1 MLSILHPEILY
12 HIRGFEYGLMP
23 IYLPKENKYIL
34 LVKATKEGIL
44 TVSTNNA
51 FKVYLIKSAD
61 MGISHLGLVTAFF
74 DNHDEPLTITT
85 PLFSN
90 DEMLTDI
97 TSLFSQERFEVYFFD
112 ENNYELLGA
121 KIHNKHYN
129 RFSNEIKCSTFPE
142 FLKINTLE
150 VWKNMDHQFGLRT
163 LDDDYNAYEIKLEG
177 RLYPDDVMIMDVR
190 ENFSGFNDSQNSI
203 AVASLHRDRDPG
215 PMQEKDI
222 ARLFRRLFEKNE
234 IFLNPFRAD
243 DIKKEKRELVDI
255 LIITKNVM
263 LFVQAKD
270 SPNTAD
276 MLQRSIE
283 RKHKTVRGHIKK
295 ATDQI
300 RGALCYAR
308 DNDGITISID
318 DNPIKIERSGR
329 QLVGL
334 IVVKE
339 LFDDDYPECSAP
351 VLKLVRELDMPINL
365 LDYPQL
371 HVLTQN
377 FTTQSGFINGLFD
390 ALDMALDHEQFPKSV
405 FSKKTN
411 GSK

>member
-1 MLSILHPEILY
+1 MLSVLHPEILY
-12 HIRGFEYGLMP
+12 HLQDFNYGLMP
-23 IYLPKENKYIL
+23 IYLPEENKYIL
-34 LVKATKEGIL
+34 VIKATKEGIL

-51 FKVYLIKSAD
+51 FKVYLIKSTSKAA
-61 MGISHLGLVTAFF
+61 SHLGLVTAFF
-74 DNHDEPLTITT
+74 DDHDEPLTITT

-90 DEMLTDI
+90 DEMLKDI
-97 TSLFSQERFEVYFFD
+97 TNLFTQEKFEVYFFD

-121 KIHNKHYN
+121 KIHNEHFN
-129 RFSNEIKCSTFPE
+129 RFSKEINTATLPE
-142 FLKINTLE
+142 FQQNSTLD
-150 VWKNMDHQFGLRT
+150 VWKSMERQFGLRT
-163 LDDDYNAYEIKLEG
+163 VDDDCNAYEMKLED
-177 RLYPDDVMIMDVR
+177 RLYPDDVMIMDIR
-190 ENFSGFNDSQNSI
+190 ENFSGFNDSQNNI
-203 AVASLHRDRDPG
+203 ALTSLDRDGDPG

-243 DIKKEKRELVDI
+243 DAKKEKRELVDI
-255 LIITKNVM
+255 LIVTEHVM

-270 SPNTAD
+270 SPNTVD

-283 RKHKTVRGHIKK
+283 RKRKTIRGHIKK
-295 ATDQI
+295 ATDQV

-308 DNDGITISID
+308 DNDGITISIND
-318 DNPIKIERSGR
+318 KPVTIKRDGR

-351 VLKLVRELDMPINL
+351 VLKLVRELDLPINL

-377 FTTQSGFINGLFD
+377 FTTQAGFINGLFD

-405 FSKKTN
+405 FSKKINT
-411 GSK
+411 SS

>member
-1 MLSILHPEILY
+1 MLSVLHPEIIY
-12 HIRGFEYGLMP
+12 HLHDFNYGLMP
-23 IYLPKENKYIL
+23 IYLPTEKKYIL
-34 LVKATKEGIL
+34 VIKATKEGIL
-44 TVSTNNA
+44 TVSVNNA
-51 FKVYLIKSAD
+51 FKVYLIKSISK
-61 MGISHLGLVTAFF
+61 GYSHLGLVTAFF
-74 DNHDEPLTITT
+74 DDHDEPLTIMT

-90 DEMLTDI
+90 DERLKCI
-97 TSLFSQERFEVYFFD
+97 TSLFSQEKFEVYFFD

-121 KIHNKHYN
+121 KIHNEHFN
-129 RFSNEIKCSTFPE
+129 RFSKEINTATLPE
-142 FLKINTLE
+142 FQENNTLNI
-150 VWKNMDHQFGLRT
+150 WKGIENQFGLRT
-163 LDDDYNAYEIKLEG
+163 VDDDCNAYEMKLED
-177 RLYPDDVMIMDVR
+177 RLYPDDVMIMDIR
-190 ENFSGFNDSQNSI
+190 ENFSGFNDSQNNI
-203 AVASLHRDRDPG
+203 AITSLERDGDPG

-222 ARLFRRLFEKNE
+222 ARLFRRLYEKNE

-243 DIKKEKRELVDI
+243 DAKKEKRELVDI
-255 LIITKNVM
+255 LIVTEHVM

-283 RKHKTVRGHIKK
+283 RKRKTIRGHIKK
-295 ATDQI
+295 ATDQV

-308 DNDGITISID
+308 DNDGITISIN
-318 DNPIKIERSGR
+318 DNPVTIKRNGR

-351 VLKLVRELDMPINL
+351 VLKLVRELDLPINL

-371 HVLTQN
+371 HILTQN
-377 FTTQSGFINGLFD
+377 FTTQIAFINGLFD

-405 FSKKTN
+405 FSKKINT
-411 GSK
+411 SL